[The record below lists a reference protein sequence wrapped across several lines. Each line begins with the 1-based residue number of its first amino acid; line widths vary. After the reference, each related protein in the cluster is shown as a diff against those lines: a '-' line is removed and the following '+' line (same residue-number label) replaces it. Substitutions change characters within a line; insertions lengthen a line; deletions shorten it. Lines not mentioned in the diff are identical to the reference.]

1 MSKEPTFAEMF
12 MLLLVLLFIVIVITW
27 LILKANRIKD
37 LEDTVAVDKRTV
49 LQDELRTK
57 SRKRGYWVILL
68 AGALVGLI
76 FVFALD
82 EPPARKSNKREKEI
96 KYNPP
101 PEDED
106 QIIK

>member
-12 MLLLVLLFIVIVITW
+12 MLLLVLLFIVITITW

-37 LEDTVAVDKRTV
+37 LEDTIVVDKRTV

-57 SRKRGYWVILL
+57 SRKRGYWVMLL

-82 EPPARKSNKREKEI
+82 EPPAHKSNKREKQIEYQEPI
-96 KYNPP
+96 
-101 PEDED
+101 EDENS
-106 QIIK
+106 ITE